1 MNIIFSKALGE
12 YYSHRET
19 CGMKDSPKECIDKFY
34 SRSKKEFPGEKCL
47 TQEMIDAWWTKRP
60 TESSNTHAVRVC
72 QVLPFLRFVAE
83 RYPESHYIIR
93 KTPKWKHT
101 TYLPH
106 IYTKEELKK
115 FFTAC
120 DTMGRPYNNL
130 ECKLNEIEL
139 PILFR
144 LLYSTGMRTTE
155 VRLLRTE
162 NVDLSKGVIYIS
174 KDATKR
180 YRERK
185 VLVHDCMLE
194 ILRIYDKAVSA
205 LVPDRKVFFPN
216 DHDGTHSDGWLSSH
230 FSRIWKSAGNPAGV
244 VAYDL
249 RHNFI
254 IERINSWTDD
264 GYEIHSDLVTLS
276 LYVGHS
282 KL

>member
-1 MNIIFSKALGE
+1 MITNALANSKTGYYVDLQSDIFITPNFG
-12 YYSHRET
+12 
-19 CGMKDSPKECIDKFY
+19 
-34 SRSKKEFPGEKCL
+34 
-47 TQEMIDAWWTKRP
+47 RP
-60 TESSNTHAVRVC
+60 
-72 QVLPFLRFVAE
+72 
-83 RYPESHYIIR
+83 IR
-93 KTPKWKHT
+93 KTSKWKHT

-106 IYTKEELKK
+106 IYTKEELEK

-174 KDATKR
+174 KDATKG

-185 VLVHDCMLE
+185 VLVHDSMLE

-282 KL
+282 KLQKTYSYYAYVPRLGKTIEEKSGTKLDNIIPTIDYLSDEDYKKK